1 MNNILKGSYFP
12 LVSILLLFFSGAN
25 VYAEQISVVVNIN
38 NNEDITPEMV
48 KQIYTDKRNFWESGK
63 EILLF
68 ELPVKDKGRELFSK
82 TLLNKS
88 AISSQS
94 DWSNRFV
101 KNTIKNKVKIKP
113 EKLVA
118 KFVSINQSSIG
129 YISTEIAKK
138 QKNIKIIMTI
148 DK

>member
-1 MNNILKGSYFP
+1 MTSFINKFHRKSLLMLFILFIGGQ
-12 LVSILLLFFSGAN
+12 VN
-25 VYAEQISVVVNIN
+25 AEQVSVVVNIN
-38 NNEDITPEMV
+38 NNEEITPEMI

-68 ELPVKDKGRELFSK
+68 ELPVKDRGREVFSK
-82 TLLNKS
+82 KLLNKS

-129 YISTEIAKK
+129 YISTEMAKQ